1 MPNSLYEMRGL
12 QRIMVGVYNYHD
24 SQQAHLTDRIRNSV
38 GMELVTAWHHGG
50 SLKYV
55 SQ

>member
-24 SQQAHLTDRIRNSV
+24 SQQAHLTDRIGNSV
-38 GMELVTAWHHGG
+38 GMELVTGHQGG
-50 SLKYV
+50 SLK
-55 SQ
+55 